1 MGLSDAQRHKIASY
15 VRAYLLR
22 TAKSFGHQNAIY
34 RAEARWTHTL
44 NVCQNLKLIFDGE
57 KASPESRDICE
68 VAAYFHDAD
77 HYTVQAEY
85 HAMRGA
91 ETATHFLTKEG
102 YDPDF
107 IRRVAD
113 AIREHNRDLDDN
125 IPIDVQVQHIVET
138 LNLEARMLLDADTL
152 DKIGASNILEAVLS
166 MGFAQKAQ
174 VAEAARQL
182 TSGWPLQRARLWKAL
197 LTTPTGKAL
206 GEERF
211 AFYER
216 FLKQVAIEIVMDDP
230 YPLSTE
236 TQELAHIQ

>member
-1 MGLSDAQRHKIASY
+1 MALSDAQRQTIASY

-44 NVCQNLKLIFDGE
+44 NVGQNLKLIFDGE

-68 VAAYFHDAD
+68 VAAFFHDAD

-85 HAMRGA
+85 HALRGA
-91 ETATHFLTKEG
+91 ETATRFLTKEG

-107 IRRVAD
+107 VRRVAD
-113 AIREHNRDLDDN
+113 AVREHDRDLDDN
-125 IPIDVQVQHIVET
+125 IPVDVQVQHIIDT
-138 LNLEARMLLDADTL
+138 LSLEARMLFDADTL
-152 DKIGASNILEAVLS
+152 DKIGASNILQSVLS
-166 MGFAQKAQ
+166 MGYAQKAQ

-182 TSGWPLQRARLWKAL
+182 TSGWPLQRARLWKEL
-197 LTTPTGKAL
+197 LTTATGKAL

-211 AFYER
+211 AFYEQ
-216 FLKQVAIEIVMDDP
+216 FLKQISTEIVMDDP

-236 TQELAHIQ
+236 TQELARIP

>member
-1 MGLSDAQRHKIASY
+1 MALSDAQRQKIASY

-44 NVCQNLKLIFDGE
+44 NVGQNLKLIFDGE

-68 VAAYFHDAD
+68 VATFFHDAD

-91 ETATHFLTKEG
+91 ETATRFLTKEG

-113 AIREHNRDLDDN
+113 AIREHNRDLDDD
-125 IPIDVQVQHIVET
+125 IPIDAQVQHIVET
-138 LNLEARMLLDADTL
+138 LSLEARMLLDADTL

-166 MGFAQKAQ
+166 MGFTQKARIAE
-174 VAEAARQL
+174 VASQL
-182 TSGWPLQRARLWKAL
+182 TSGWPLQRARLWKDI

-211 AFYER
+211 AFYEQ
-216 FLKQVAIEIVMDDP
+216 FLKQVAVEIVMDDP

-236 TQELAHIQ
+236 TQELARVQ